1 MSVKIVDNAITM
13 TRGDTLRC
21 RVTPYILLRDEQG
34 EVIGKEEYTPVEGDS
49 IRFAVKHTAMKSGK
63 QYKDDTPII
72 LKAVPID
79 TLLLQL
85 DPADTKDLDFD
96 TYVYDME
103 ITYADG
109 TVYTFIETMEFTIT
123 PEVH

>member
-1 MSVKIVDNAITM
+1 MSVKIVNNAITM

-34 EVIGKEEYTPVEGDS
+34 EVIGREEYTPAEGDS

-63 QYKDDTPII
+63 RYKDEEPLI
-72 LKAVPID
+72 LKTIPIN

-96 TYVYDME
+96 TYVYDVE

-109 TVYTFIETMEFTIT
+109 TVYTFITQEDFILT

>member
-1 MSVKIVDNAITM
+1 MSVEITDNAIKM

-34 EVIGKEEYTPVEGDS
+34 EVIGKEDYTPNTGDV
-49 IRFAVKHTAMKSGK
+49 IRFAVKHTAMKNGK

-72 LKAVPID
+72 LKTVPID
-79 TLLLQL
+79 TLLLEL
-85 DPADTKDLDFD
+85 EPNDTKTLDFD

-109 TVYTFIETMEFTIT
+109 SVYTFIDTQDFTIT

>member
-1 MSVKIVDNAITM
+1 MSVKITDNTIEM

-21 RVTPYILLRDEQG
+21 RVTPYILVRDEQG
-34 EVIGKEEYTPVEGDS
+34 EVIGREEYAPVEGDS
-49 IRFAVKHTAMKSGK
+49 IRFAVKHTAMKGGK
-63 QYKDDTPII
+63 RYKDDEPLI
-72 LKAVPID
+72 LKTIPIS

-85 DPADTKDLDFD
+85 DPADTKELDFD
-96 TYVYDME
+96 TYVYDVE

-109 TVYTFIETMEFTIT
+109 TVYTFITQQDFILT

>member
-1 MSVKIVDNAITM
+1 MSVEITDNAIKM

-21 RVTPYILLRDEQG
+21 RVTPYILLKDEQG
-34 EVIGKEEYTPVEGDS
+34 EVIGKEDYTPVDGDV
-49 IRFAVKHTAMKSGK
+49 IRFAVKHTAMKGGK

-72 LKAVPID
+72 LKTVPNN
-79 TLLLQL
+79 TLLLEL
-85 DPADTKDLDFD
+85 EPNDTKTLDFD

-109 TVYTFIETMEFTIT
+109 SVYTFIETKDFTIT

>member
-1 MSVKIVDNAITM
+1 MSVEITDNTIKM

-21 RVTPYILLRDEQG
+21 RVTPYILIRDEHG
-34 EVIGKEEYTPVEGDS
+34 EVIGKEPYTPVDGDS

-63 QYKDDTPII
+63 RYKDDEPLI
-72 LKAVPID
+72 LKTIPIS

-85 DPADTKDLDFD
+85 DPADTKELDFD
-96 TYVYDME
+96 TYVYDVE
-103 ITYADG
+103 ITYVDG
-109 TVYTFIETMEFTIT
+109 TVYTFITEQDFILT